1 MNYMIN
7 SSNLDKVEGTDKTDY
22 TALAG
27 RVTTAE
33 EDIDALEAHAS
44 WQLAGSCVGNVSAG
58 VNVPRTA
65 TEIFV
70 KIGDT
75 SGGGAFVTD
84 FMPVAAVLAET
95 GTWKDTYTEHCWGL
109 PSGTFE
115 VKYSYSAS
123 YINVVLEGFY
133 GNADG
138 QDKRASKTMKVFYR

>member
-1 MNYMIN
+1 MDYMID
-7 SSNLDKVEGTDKTDY
+7 SANLNKVEGTKKSDY
-22 TALAG
+22 NSLVE
-27 RVTTAE
+27 RVGTAE
-33 EDIDALEAHAS
+33 DDIDALEAHAS
-44 WQLAGSCVGNVSAG
+44 WQLAGSCVGNSSAG
-58 VNVPRTA
+58 VSVPRTA
-65 TEIFV
+65 VEIFV

-115 VKYSYSAS
+115 VKYAYDANN
-123 YINVVLEGFY
+123 INVVLEGFY
-133 GNADG
+133 GNVDG